1 MIVFCFNNFMGQR
14 NDEIILVLMPFMTC
28 YSIGC
33 KEKKTAAGVFK
44 KNENRNDTNSEVN
57 TAYS

>member
-1 MIVFCFNNFMGQR
+1 M
-14 NDEIILVLMPFMTC
+14 DEIIFVLMPFMTC
-28 YSIGC
+28 YSIGR

-44 KNENRNDTNSEVN
+44 KTENMNGTNSEVN